1 MDKKNRTELLCLSP
15 KKTNN
20 NRFKLIYHFDF
31 FLQKQ
36 PELGATGEMSL
47 GGEWRG
53 GGGGEYFKAW
63 LQFGFGLPQQ
73 VIASLLEFAE

>member
-53 GGGGEYFKAW
+53 GGGRKYFQKCLIKLNQENKQRKNR
-63 LQFGFGLPQQ
+63 LQLK
-73 VIASLLEFAE
+73 